1 MWNKPNTKQIKQK
14 AWSWIACDGPA
25 SGKRNG
31 GYTYISPALSL
42 ARQNCPGL
50 QVSMSGVRWKGTF
63 QICSQTKT
71 GRPTSGSNNNSHGL
85 HNVSE
90 WARLWLRVEA
100 ELYGHFKI
108 SSWTRNVRSAYG
120 TCVPRASLLWSQD
133 CSRTMVE
140 RTVTT
145 SWDTTRVTRWAT
157 GLLPETQVDVKP
169 HRNILKTEEKDV
181 MTEAESR
188 DAKLLYLKI
197 EEGTM
202 SQGMQLVKARKQDF
216 LLEYPQIW
224 YQFRNISSGYQW
236 LVSLIS
242 V

>member
-85 HNVSE
+85 HNVSG
-90 WARLWLRVEA
+90 WARL
-100 ELYGHFKI
+100 
-108 SSWTRNVRSAYG
+108 
-120 TCVPRASLLWSQD
+120 
-133 CSRTMVE
+133 
-140 RTVTT
+140 
-145 SWDTTRVTRWAT
+145 
-157 GLLPETQVDVKP
+157 
-169 HRNILKTEEKDV
+169 
-181 MTEAESR
+181 AESWSR
-188 DAKLLYLKI
+188 AIRPLQDQQLDKECQVCLWDMCTSCQSLMESELLQNH
-197 EEGTM
+197 G
-202 SQGMQLVKARKQDF
+202 RKDCN
-216 LLEYPQIW
+216 YIM
-224 YQFRNISSGYQW
+224 GYYTGHK
-236 LVSLIS
+236 VSYRAITWDPGGCETS
-242 V
+242 